1 MPTEAPLE
9 SVRSNQS
16 GGNSERPVSAS
27 HPEAGKVSLD
37 QSVRTF
43 RLFEILRS
51 GDTTA
56 ISKAIKEINDIQ
68 GANSLSGTTILH
80 LAIQCAEPH
89 VVEYILSSGDG
100 LDINGRD
107 RDGNTP
113 LHLAA
118 QLGRGP
124 LVRELLDRP
133 SVNDSI
139 VNYRGQTALDV
150 ARTPEIFQQLQLARS
165 LFIDAKTQ
173 EIQSLASQGD
183 YEKLEKVLEEPRVEG
198 IMDIN
203 SLDFATDPATSQSGG
218 TLLHEAAKK
227 RDTKLIQI
235 LLMHGADPFRRD
247 KKGKLPQD
255 VTKDDKTRAILK
267 KSPAAVIAQ
276 RGIQEKAIL
285 GTNSAQGISGR
296 ASTSEVPFANKDAR
310 EMRGYLKKW
319 TNYTS
324 GYKLRWFVLED
335 GVLSYYKHQDD
346 AGSACRGAINMK
358 IARLSM
364 DAQDKTRFEI
374 HGKSSVRYHLKA
386 NHVVEAKRWFWT
398 LNNAIQW
405 AKDEAKEEERRQSK
419 HAEALRQAK
428 IDRVEGRAP
437 GSPSESP
444 NLAPTK
450 SNNKGLAPP
459 SLGYPSSS
467 GTRLS
472 TYASRT
478 TLESTPGDDEGSVYS
493 SYDQGGAQSEVNRV
507 VSQMTAAPDVEGED
521 DEYGDYASSRE
532 IPTSDKDALNITAQ
546 SAKLQLDILA
556 NVAASLQ
563 AEKSRDQTVTLAD
576 PAVDQALAA
585 YEAAVSSL
593 KGLVQNLLKISRDRD
608 SYWQYRLNK
617 EAYLRKMWEESMARV
632 AQEHDELQSKMGESE
647 EKRRRTKRA
656 LKEALENSGN
666 TSRALSKTP
675 SRVQV
680 TTKEG
685 DEEEPRSSE
694 TAENASHPEEP
705 ATEEPLGRKKS
716 TLSHISSLYG
726 SESEDEDEFFDA
738 IDSGE
743 IEAENIAKAEVKDET
758 EHPEDGNAE
767 LRAVKRSQI
776 APSFKGY
783 EQPVR
788 TRLKMDYDNRPK
800 ISLWGILKSM
810 IGKDMTKM
818 TLPVSFNEPTSLLQ
832 RVAEDLEYTDLLD
845 VAADL
850 PDSMERMVHVAA
862 YAASEYASTIGRV
875 AKPFNPLL
883 GETFEYVRP
892 DKGYRF
898 FVEQVSH
905 HPPVGAAW
913 AEAPRWDYYGESALK
928 SKFYGK
934 SFDINLLGTWFL
946 KLRPVS
952 GGEELYTWKKV
963 TSSVIG
969 IITGNP
975 TLDNYGLME
984 IKNWTTG
991 EVCYLDFKPRG
1002 WKAASAYQV
1011 AGKAVDKDG
1020 TPRWSIGGRWNDKLY
1035 ARHTPGFEAQVS
1047 GQDPESAKTLLV
1059 WQCHDRPA
1067 GIPFNLTPF
1076 VITLNDLPE
1085 GLKEHL
1091 PPTDTRL
1098 RPDQRA
1104 MEEGEYDLAAEEKHR
1119 VEEKQR
1125 AKRRERD
1132 MNGDEYQPQW
1142 FTRAKCPITG
1152 EDYWAHNGK
1161 KRKHRQQLRQ
1171 FPLYS
1176 IMAGGY
1182 TCGRC
1187 LQVFRNSTIR
1197 LQAQRFQPGRILTS
1211 VRSFGSWRHNPS
1223 KPAQGQTKRP
1233 SPLDAPSVP
1242 RETSSNPLETRA
1254 LLKPNNLFHPFTES
1268 PAPAIRQRAA
1278 FIKQNAFC
1286 PHPSHQPT
1294 RAPVSPH
1301 DPESRKLSQD
1311 ANSPPAHSHHECPD
1325 CGVPIYCSEEHWM
1338 DDFEAHLEVCETI
1351 RQINE
1356 DDHDLNSGRFFP
1368 EFSYPGLQDDNY
1380 VVNMTNWDTFLYT
1393 REFEAIND
1401 DRSMRQVTRM
1411 LTYPLTIGSVLH
1423 ELSPYTVRSGGRL
1436 TTEGLKSAS
1445 ALRYTLHPPKTGEG
1459 IDIQGLRLKAPP
1471 VRLFILGARAESSLP
1486 RDVWLQLS
1494 HLFPRSLI
1502 HLIFIGPES
1511 MTNRDAEFPLPER
1524 TPENPFG
1531 GIVEDRLGG
1540 QMKITTYV
1548 DYFHTMYNAQYFQP
1562 FDPYLD
1568 CVVLFHPGLGHP
1580 ASSHEWEETLPQLLE
1595 TKVPIISTG
1604 YTQWDME
1611 RDINWVHE
1619 KCGGEF
1625 DMLLEPGENIFRSLR
1640 WDLNDLDPHDVSCG
1654 NWGLWAFRGKRYE
1667 TTMKE

>member
-1 MPTEAPLE
+1 M
-9 SVRSNQS
+9 
-16 GGNSERPVSAS
+16 
-27 HPEAGKVSLD
+27 SLD

-56 ISKAIKEINDIQ
+56 ISKAIKESRDPQ
-68 GANSLSGTTILH
+68 AANGLSGTTIVH
-80 LAIQCAEPH
+80 LAIQCAEPQ
-89 VVEYILSSGDG
+89 VVEYVLSAGED
-100 LDINGRD
+100 LDINTRD

-124 LVRELLDRP
+124 VVRELLNRP

-139 VNYRGQTALDV
+139 VNYRGQTALEV
-150 ARTPEIFQQLQLARS
+150 ARNPEIFQQLQLARS
-165 LFIDAKTQ
+165 LFIDSKTQ
-173 EIQSLASQGD
+173 EIQTLIAHGD
-183 YEKLEKVLEEPRVEG
+183 YDTLEKLLVEPRVEG
-198 IMDIN
+198 IMDVN
-203 SLDFATDPATSQSGG
+203 ALDLVTDPTTAHSGG
-218 TLLHEAAKK
+218 TLLHEGARKK
-227 RDTKLIQI
+227 DTKLIQI

-255 VTKDDKTRAILK
+255 VTKDDRTRAIVK

-285 GTNSAQGISGR
+285 GTSSGQGVTGR
-296 ASTSEVPFANKDAR
+296 PGAGEASFAGKDSR

-358 IARLSM
+358 IARLNM
-364 DAQDKTRFEI
+364 DSQDKTRFEI
-374 HGKSSVRYHLKA
+374 HGKSSVKYHLKA

-398 LNNAIQW
+398 LNNAIQF

-419 HAEALRQAK
+419 HAEVLRQAK
-428 IDRVEGRAP
+428 IEQIEGRPSEA
-437 GSPSESP
+437 PSESP
-444 NLAPTK
+444 SHTTSK
-450 SNNKGLAPP
+450 SNGKGLAPFA
-459 SLGYPSSS
+459 LGVPSSS
-467 GTRLS
+467 GAKLS
-472 TYASRT
+472 TYTSRT
-478 TLESTPGDDEGSVYS
+478 TLDSVPVDEDGSLYGSFEQGPSDEMNRISSHVTTGPDMEGD
-493 SYDQGGAQSEVNRV
+493 
-507 VSQMTAAPDVEGED
+507 ED
-521 DEYGDYASSRE
+521 DYGDYVSSRDM
-532 IPTSDKDALNITAQ
+532 PVADKDAMNITAQ
-546 SAKLQLDILA
+546 SAKLQLEILA
-556 NVAASLQ
+556 NVASSLQ
-563 AEKSRDQTVTLAD
+563 VEKTRDPSVALSD
-576 PAVDQALAA
+576 PAVDQALTA
-585 YEAAVSSL
+585 YEAAVNSL

-608 SYWQYRLNK
+608 AYWQHRLTR
-617 EAYLRKMWEESMARV
+617 EAYLRKMWEESMARI
-632 AQEHDELQSKMGESE
+632 AQEHEELQSKMGESE

-656 LKEALENSGN
+656 LKEALENSSSAP
-666 TSRALSKTP
+666 SRIPSKVASGAQVSGEADVDVEGDLTAEQLQAAEDPKEQESASQLRRTKSALS
-675 SRVQV
+675 QI
-680 TTKEG
+680 
-685 DEEEPRSSE
+685 
-694 TAENASHPEEP
+694 N
-705 ATEEPLGRKKS
+705 
-716 TLSHISSLYG
+716 SLYD
-726 SESEDEDEFFDA
+726 SESDDGEDDEFFDA

-743 IEAENIAKAEVKDET
+743 IEVEDLTPAETAEEEEKVQDEI
-758 EHPEDGNAE
+758 NK
-767 LRAVKRSQI
+767 LRAIRRDEVS
-776 APSFKGY
+776 PSFKGY
-783 EQPVR
+783 EEGIR
-788 TRLKMDYDNRPK
+788 HRLKMDYDNRPK

-845 VAADL
+845 VAADRT
-850 PDSMERMVHVAA
+850 DSLERLVYVAA

-905 HPPVGAAW
+905 HPPIGVAL
-913 AEAPRWDYYGESALK
+913 AESPKWDYWGESSLK

-946 KLRPVS
+946 KLRPAC

-975 TLDNYGLME
+975 TVDNYGLME

-1002 WKAASAYQV
+1002 WKASSAYQV
-1011 AGKAVDKDG
+1011 AGKVVDADG
-1020 TPRWSIGGRWNDKLY
+1020 SPKWSIGGRWNDKIY
-1035 ARHTPGFEAQVS
+1035 ARHTPGYEAPVS
-1047 GQDPESAKTLLV
+1047 GQDPESAKTILV
-1059 WQCHDRPA
+1059 WQAHPRPT

-1076 VITLNDLPE
+1076 VITLNALTDSLRP
-1085 GLKEHL
+1085 HL

-1104 MEEGEYDLAAEEKHR
+1104 MEEGEYDLAATEKHR

-1125 AKRRERD
+1125 AKRRERET
-1132 MNGDEYQPQW
+1132 NGEEYRPKW
-1142 FTRAKCPITG
+1142 FSKAQCAVTG
-1152 EDYWAHNGK
+1152 EEYWAHTGDYWGCREKTDWSNSP
-1161 KRKHRQQLRQ
+1161 LRS
-1171 FPLYS
+1171 PNASSSRRAYGS
-1176 IMAGGY
+1176 CA
-1182 TCGRC
+1182 
-1187 LQVFRNSTIR
+1187 S
-1197 LQAQRFQPGRILTS
+1197 LT
-1211 VRSFGSWRHNPS
+1211 RRFGSRNNAGLWS
-1223 KPAQGQTKRP
+1223 KNSLLPTPINSSTTLRVSPMVQKATSATSTP
-1233 SPLDAPSVP
+1233 SP
-1242 RETSSNPLETRA
+1242 ETRV
-1254 LLKPNNLFHPFTES
+1254 LLKRNNLFHPFSQS

-1286 PHPSHQPT
+1286 PHPSHQQT
-1294 RAPVSPH
+1294 RMPVSPH
-1301 DPESRKLSQD
+1301 DPESRKSTETSGL
-1311 ANSPPAHSHHECPD
+1311 PPAHSHFECPD
-1325 CGVPIYCSEEHWM
+1325 CGVPIYCSEGHWM

-1356 DDHDLNSGRFFP
+1356 DDHDLHSGRFFP
-1368 EFSYPGLQDDNY
+1368 EFSYPGPPQDDNF
-1380 VVNMTNWDTFLYT
+1380 VINMTNWDTFLYT

-1423 ELSPYTVRSGGRL
+1423 ELSPYSIRKDSRL
-1436 TTEGLKSAS
+1436 TTEGLKSIS
-1445 ALRYTLHPPKTGEG
+1445 ALRYSLHPPRTGEG
-1459 IDIQGLRLKAPP
+1459 VDMQGLRLKAPP
-1471 VRLFILGARAESSLP
+1471 VRIFILGARAESSLP

-1494 HLFPRSLI
+1494 YIFPRSLI

-1511 MTNRDAEFPLPER
+1511 MANRDEEFPLPER

-1540 QMKITTYV
+1540 QFKITTYV
-1548 DYFHTMYNAQYFQP
+1548 DYFHTMYKAQYFQP

-1568 CVVLFHPGLGHP
+1568 CIVLFHPGLGHP

-1595 TKVPIISTG
+1595 TKVPIIATG

-1611 RDINWVHE
+1611 RDINWVKD
-1619 KCGGEF
+1619 KCAGEF
-1625 DMLLEPGENIFRSLR
+1625 DILLQPGENIFRSLR

-1654 NWGLWAFRGKRYE
+1654 NWGLWAFRGKRYVLKS
-1667 TTMKE
+1667 TSLL